1 MTVIIKSAL
10 VPIAVGILLGVGFRL
25 AEYLVPPPEVR
36 VVVCTYSDSGKVEL
50 CKSAF
55 ELLNKPQQ

>member
-1 MTVIIKSAL
+1 MTISIKGGL
-10 VPIAVGILLGVGFRL
+10 VPIAAGVLLGVGFRL
-25 AEYLVPPPEVR
+25 AEYLIPPPEVR